1 MSCARWIVVSLVAV
15 VGVGSSSSAVAA
27 EVKPAAKAIAV
38 KVTGRADLVLMV
50 PEGWTQTIKGPAIA
64 PTVTLSPRTQ
74 AGRRADCELL
84 ITAVPVRDASFNKPD
99 ALKRMV
105 EASGKAMLDGSK
117 EKTLE
122 VAELKGEAAS
132 GYVFTL
138 TDKAPKPGEFEF
150 VTEGCMGVGDLLLTV
165 TILHHQKDAP
175 QRGVA
180 MEIVKGARQTKSAAA
195 AAANG
200 EKAAPA
206 GLRLAAPPGAA
217 GNWGMVLGGG
227 LKVVDDQADEA
238 RKARQVTAMNEA
250 SGMVVSIFLEPAAG
264 RGGDSVA
271 VRNAYWGRAKNSPI
285 PKKDIK
291 LGKAG
296 DYATVEY
303 LVPDVQQKN
312 MNIYI
317 VHEGTWIDVHLSK
330 VEFTKDDQRLFDEIV
345 NGIAFEKGAA
355 ARK

>member
-1 MSCARWIVVSLVAV
+1 MSCVRWIVLLVAV
-15 VGVGSSSSAVAA
+15 VLVASSAALAA
-27 EVKPAAKAIAV
+27 EVKPAAKATPV
-38 KVTGRADLVLMV
+38 KVTGRADLQLMV
-50 PEGWTQTIKGPAIA
+50 PEGWTQTTKGPAVA
-64 PTVTLSPRTQ
+64 PTITLSPKAE
-74 AGRRADCELL
+74 AGKRADCELL
-84 ITAVPVRDASFNKPD
+84 ITAVPVRDASFNRPD
-99 ALKRMV
+99 ALKKMV
-105 EASGKAMLDGSK
+105 EMSGKGMLEGSK

-122 VAELKGEAAS
+122 VQELKGEAAS

-180 MEIVKGARQTKSAAA
+180 MEIVKGATQAKSA

-200 EKAAPA
+200 EKAAP
-206 GLRLAAPPGAA
+206 GLRVAAPAAAA
-217 GNWGMVLGGG
+217 GKWEMVLGGG
-227 LKVVDDQADEA
+227 LKVLEDQADEA
-238 RKARQVTAMNEA
+238 RKARQVMAVGEA
-250 SGMVVSIFLEPAAG
+250 SGMVVSIFLEPAAA
-264 RGGDSVA
+264 RGDSMA

-303 LVPDVQQKN
+303 LVPDLQQKN
-312 MNIYI
+312 MNVYI

-345 NGIAFEKGAA
+345 KSIAFEKGAG
-355 ARK
+355 K